1 MLELWQHLKMKIP
14 AIHRPSETVDFVLF
28 PYEEYGCIVYDDPLV
43 GLEAEEL
50 CEGADEVVRYFMREL
65 GTDAVALLSSGQSRE
80 GWSSFEHQG
89 ITDTGWQIYVG
100 TLGGK
105 EQTMKLCPN
114 FLLYYPEKPK
124 TLQFTAIL
132 ASVALAR
139 YAA

>member
-1 MLELWQHLKMKIP
+1 MKMKLP
-14 AIHRPSETVDFVLF
+14 AIHRPSGDVDFVLF
-28 PYEEYGCIVYDDPLV
+28 PYEELGCIVYDDPTF

-65 GTDAVALLSSGQSRE
+65 GTDAVALLSSGESRE
-80 GWSSFEHQG
+80 DWASFRHQG
-89 ITDTGWQIYVG
+89 TTDTGWQIYVG

-114 FLLYYPEKPK
+114 FLLYYPAKPE

-132 ASVALAR
+132 ASDALEQ